1 MFLTKKSKAWYQL
14 ESKKLVASIIS
25 ESILVK
31 KLCADRLVESITMAG
46 NLVADTV
53 YAQKKVL
60 SCGNGGS
67 AADAQHFSS
76 ELLNRFEKER
86 IELAA
91 FALTTDS
98 STLTSIGNDYS
109 FDNIFDKQVRALGQS
124 DDILLAI
131 TTSGNSVNIV
141 NAIDA
146 AHKKGMNVILM
157 SGKTGGKAAQKL
169 NNKDIELRVPHEST
183 ARIQEAHIMIIHCI
197 CSIVDERM

>member
-14 ESKKLVASIIS
+14 ESKKLVASIIN

-109 FDNIFDKQVRALGQS
+109 FQNIFDKQVRALGQS
-124 DDILLAI
+124 GDILLAI

-169 NNKDIELRVPHEST
+169 NNNDIELRVPHEST

>member
-1 MFLTKKSKAWYQL
+1 M
-14 ESKKLVASIIS
+14 ESKKLVASIIN

-31 KLCADRLVESITMAG
+31 KLCADKLVESITTAG

-53 YAQKKVL
+53 YAHKKVL

-109 FDNIFDKQVRALGQS
+109 FHNIFDKQVRALGQS
-124 DDILLAI
+124 GDILLAI
-131 TTSGNSVNIV
+131 TTSGNSINIV

-146 AHKKGMNVILM
+146 AHKKEMAVILM

>member
-14 ESKKLVASIIS
+14 ESKKLVASIIN

-124 DDILLAI
+124 GDILLAI

>member
-14 ESKKLVASIIS
+14 ESKKLVASIIN